1 MKDIID
7 FLDNEYDKALQLCKD
22 FDITKEK
29 EWTPLV
35 YLNEL
40 QVQIG
45 HIYNISIKKDY
56 VTEPNRDFNDM
67 GDEISDVLLQLIN
80 LARSLNIDMYEIKN
94 EKDTSIS
101 DFNTLPLLLGQLS
114 EIVMEQYG
122 YRFRKDRDTFNNS
135 NEFIK
140 SRIFKMFIIT
150 YNFAKKNNLDIVVE
164 FDKML
169 DDANNFLKYFDERQ
183 TTEFIDIYDE
193 NNNYLGYS
201 SKENAH
207 KYGYKHNTI
216 NVMFV
221 NPKKNL
227 VFFQLK
233 DHNHNNIYDKDFLTI
248 TAGGHLKAGESLEDG
263 VREIKEETGQNV
275 PFDQL
280 VLLDKRDV
288 NFKVNDNYIINE
300 TQYFYMFKSDTLDD
314 MMLIFDGFEALGYVT
329 MDIDR
334 AIDVLEGKIIG
345 RGSVI
350 TKNGFDF
357 KEIDINA
364 FDKGYVDNH
373 LLLDLLY
380 KCKAEMNKKGTLYN
394 KEMNKKINELYQ
406 LNNLLKKRMGDD
418 FYSKAEHTII
428 GAERIIKDGIEY
440 QVSFINMDDD
450 RRNYFVYLLMF
461 YNNKAITYLL
471 LKQFT
476 NINEA
481 RLYFNELY
489 EYVIKSSNKKIIDRC
504 YNEKFIN
511 HKDMNTLVI
520 DLEEE
525 Y

>member
-1 MKDIID
+1 M
-7 FLDNEYDKALQLCKD
+7 
-22 FDITKEK
+22 
-29 EWTPLV
+29 
-35 YLNEL
+35 

-56 VTEPNRDFNDM
+56 VLEPNRDFNDM

-80 LARSLNIDMYEIKN
+80 LARSLNIDMYEIKK
-94 EKDTSIS
+94 EKNTSIS

-122 YRFRKDRDTFNNS
+122 YRFRKDRYTFNNS

-164 FDKML
+164 FDRML
-169 DDANNFLKYFDERQ
+169 DDANNFLKHFDERQ
-183 TTEFIDIYDE
+183 TTEFVDIYDE

-207 KYGYKHNTI
+207 KYGYKHSTI

-248 TAGGHLKAGESLEDG
+248 TAGGHLKAGENLEDG

-350 TKNGFDF
+350 TKDSFEL

-380 KCKAEMNKKGTLYN
+380 KCKSEMNKKETIFN
-394 KEMNKKINELYQ
+394 KDMNKKINELYQ

-428 GAERIIKDGIEY
+428 EAERIIKDGIEY

-476 NINEA
+476 DINEA

-489 EYVIKSSNKKIIDRC
+489 EYAIKSSNKKIIDRC

-511 HKDMNTLVI
+511 QKDMNTLVI